1 MSPCSGIRA
10 DGARCRAQ
18 AMRGSEFCINH
29 HPDRAEARRRRASK
43 GGKRGGRGRP
53 LTELVAVK
61 HRLMDLADAVIE
73 GRQDRGC
80 AAVAGQLLN
89 TAIRALEVERKWHET
104 DELEA
109 RLSEL
114 EGYAAHRG
122 GGAGKGQAWRA

>member
-1 MSPCSGIRA
+1 MAGV
-10 DGARCRAQ
+10 
-18 AMRGSEFCINH
+18 
-29 HPDRAEARRRRASK
+29 AEHKQCAAPNSASTTTRTEPKPVGVARRR

-53 LTELVAVK
+53 LTELAAVK
-61 HRLMDLADAVIE
+61 HRLIDLADAVLE

-109 RLSEL
+109 HIAEL
-114 EGYAAHRG
+114 EGYAQGRSGRG
-122 GGAGKGQAWRA
+122 QPWRA